1 MQFFFSFL
9 GFQGISYIHDMYIH
23 CIPGGVFCQMTR
35 QDIKHNRINTGM
47 ISSKDGFNS
56 SV

>member
-1 MQFFFSFL
+1 MQFFLVFYVL
-9 GFQGISYIHDMYIH
+9 KVYHTYMYMYIH